1 MALSPMEINP
11 EMLNKLLKKVG
22 VLPTFKFVDV
32 LGFENDYL
40 KSFSHEVCAVLLLF
54 PLTSQ
59 HEAFRKKQDDE
70 QKDKEPDAKVYFMKQ
85 TLENSCGIVGLIH
98 AAASNKDKLSF
109 DQDSA
114 LKDFLDKSAD
124 SSPDD
129 RAKLL
134 EENEALRSAHN
145 AIAAE
150 GHCRPNEDGV
160 HFHFVVF
167 TAVNGHLYELD
178 GLTGKPI
185 DHGTISDGKLLQDA
199 GKVCKQ
205 FTEREH
211 GDVRFSS
218 VALVKSS

>member
-11 EMLNKLLKKVG
+11 ELMKKVG

-54 PLTSQ
+54 PLSSQ
-59 HEAFRKKQDDE
+59 HEEFRKKQE
-70 QKDKEPDAKVYFMKQ
+70 GEHKGKKPDAKVYFMKQ
-85 TLENSCGIVGLIH
+85 TIENSCGIVGLIH
-98 AAASNKDKLSF
+98 AAASNKDKLGF
-109 DQDSA
+109 DKDST
-114 LKDFLDKSAD
+114 LKGFLEKSAD
-124 SSPDD
+124 LSPGD

-134 EENEALRSAHN
+134 EENKALQSAHN
-145 AIAAE
+145 SIAAE

-178 GLTGKPI
+178 GLTSQPI
-185 DHGTISDGKLLQDA
+185 DHGATSEGSLLEDA
-199 GKVCKQ
+199 GKICKQ
-205 FTEREH
+205 FTERED
-211 GDVRFSS
+211 DVRFSS
-218 VALVKSS
+218 VALVKAA